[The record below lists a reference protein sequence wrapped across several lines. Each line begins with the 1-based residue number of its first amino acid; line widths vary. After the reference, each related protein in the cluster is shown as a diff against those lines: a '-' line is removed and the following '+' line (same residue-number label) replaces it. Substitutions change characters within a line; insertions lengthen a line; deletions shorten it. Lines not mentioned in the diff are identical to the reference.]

1 MKSYASAI
9 LTLILAAILMGCGG
23 DYRQE
28 AVGGFGEAVVVMDS
42 TQWENSATATAVR
55 ETFGQVIMT
64 LPQPESFFNL
74 RQQDFSTNQEL
85 DNLQRH
91 KNLIIAAPIDGEGT
105 TAEWIRSLLS
115 EEVKQRVRSGE
126 SFAFPFENQWYRNQ
140 WAIVLTSTSDS
151 ALAARINDA
160 RESLTDNLL
169 DKELR
174 RWTEEI
180 YDRGEKLD
188 IEDSL
193 MTNHGWMIRVQHD
206 WYKNLDTTWTENGHT
221 QHMVTMRRELP
232 ENSRWFWAW
241 WQEDVGPAIVDSIDQ
256 SWINARR
263 DSLMRDWIRG
273 TRPDSYVTTEYRRPV
288 VTERM
293 ELNGNPAWETMGTW
307 RMTGDA
313 MGGPFRTMTVYDA
326 DSERL
331 FILEFGQFAPKY
343 NKRHFTR
350 QFRAMLRTFRTDST
364 WNSNTPMAAN

>member
-1 MKSYASAI
+1 MKFYASGLI
-9 LTLILAAILMGCGG
+9 TLIFAALLMGCGG

-42 TQWENSATATAVR
+42 TQWQGSATAEAVR
-55 ETFGQVIMT
+55 QTYGQVIRT
-64 LPQPESFFNL
+64 LPTYESAYDLRWENFNS
-74 RQQDFSTNQEL
+74 QQEL
-85 DNLQRH
+85 DNLKRN
-91 KNLIIAAPIDGEGT
+91 KNLIIAAPLEGEGN
-105 TAEWIRSLLS
+105 TAEWIRSLLG
-115 EEVKQRVRSGE
+115 EEVKKRVRSGE

-151 ALAARINDA
+151 ALAARINDSRDA
-160 RESLTDNLL
+160 LVERLT

-180 YDRGEKLD
+180 YDRGEKTD

-206 WYKNLDTTWTENGHT
+206 WYKNLDTTWTENGQT
-221 QHMVTMRRELP
+221 QHIVTMRRELP

-241 WQEDVGPAIVDSIDQ
+241 WREDVSPAMVDSIDQ
-256 SWINARR
+256 TWINTRR
-263 DSLMRDWIRG
+263 DSLMRDWVRG
-273 TRPDSYVTTEYRRPV
+273 TRPDSYVTTEYRRDV
-288 VTERM
+288 VTERL
-293 ELNGNPAWETMGTW
+293 ELNGNPAWETQGVW

-343 NKRHFTR
+343 NKRHFVR

-364 WNSNTPMAAN
+364 WNRNTPMAAN